1 MSLNSGQKYELEI
14 FNKLKSA
21 GFIDNVHSKPESIK
35 GQDVTV
41 INSKGKSGIEVKIEF
56 NKVDFG
62 SGTLGFDFIDKK
74 WFLKE
79 GKTDEYSIIKNIVDS
94 EKFIDTINDKWYENN
109 PNRKYHEPQYL
120 EEEKASNLRS
130 SIVIS
135 INRDLR
141 GKVDQENLSTVT
153 KRLTNVDYINKYY
166 ISKGSNYIHIK
177 GKGLYWLGGKD
188 PLGIKDKITLF
199 NPSAAEILSRVQYK
213 SRGQWRFGVFLKVTR
228 LNDSKLKSGLDG
240 DLSFLNV

>member
-1 MSLNSGQKYELEI
+1 MALNSGQRYELEI
-14 FNKLKSA
+14 FNKLKTA
-21 GFIDNVHSKPESIK
+21 GFIESGHNKPESIK

-41 INSKGKSGIEVKIEF
+41 VNSKGKSGIEVKIEF

-62 SGTLGFDFIDKK
+62 SGTLGFDFRNKK

-79 GKTDEYSIIKNIVDS
+79 GRTEENLIIKNIV
-94 EKFIDTINDKWYENN
+94 ENENFIDFINDKWYKNN

-120 EEEKASNLRS
+120 EEEKASNLKS
-130 SIVIS
+130 SSVIS

-141 GKVDQENLSTVT
+141 GKVDQENLSSIT
-153 KRLTNVDYINKYY
+153 KRITNVDVINKYY
-166 ISKGSNYIHIK
+166 ITKGSNYIHIK
-177 GKGLYWLGGKD
+177 GKGLYWLGGND

-199 NPSAAEILSRVQYK
+199 KPSASEILARVQYK
-213 SRGQWRFGVFLKVTR
+213 SKGQWRFGVFLKVSR